1 MYSSRACSRCGKEEK
16 FIYNFSLGPLRG
28 RENLEDLDLHG
39 KIVLMAGGLL

>member
-1 MYSSRACSRCGKEEK
+1 MAGTCSTCRKEEK
-16 FIYNFSLGPLRG
+16 FVNNFSLRRLRG